1 MVVAVEYISKEESED
16 VESVKH
22 GVTGILAVQGAFAE
36 HAAMLDKL
44 GAPWK
49 LLRAAEDFDESID
62 RVDPARRRKHH
73 AGQAAAF
80 RRSVRTDRQ
89 AYRRRQADI
98 RYLRRHDSAGKETRQ
113 RQ

>member
-62 RVDPARRRKHH
+62 RVILPDDAWGDWLRAKSESAARTFFRGFDSGAFVAEPAPR
-73 AGQAAAF
+73 
-80 RRSVRTDRQ
+80 
-89 AYRRRQADI
+89 
-98 RYLRRHDSAGKETRQ
+98 
-113 RQ
+113 